1 MLVSLVILI
10 ISLVE
15 VFLMIRASFLS
26 RVKSVGI
33 YRAIGVKKRDIYR
46 MFYGEIIAITTISS
60 VPGIIFAAYVLNILS
75 KIKYIGEYFLINFN
89 VVLISILFVYVFNLV
104 IGLIP
109 VFNTIRRKPASILS
123 RYDLE

>member
-1 MLVSLVILI
+1 
-10 ISLVE
+10 
-15 VFLMIRASFLS
+15 
-26 RVKSVGI
+26 
-33 YRAIGVKKRDIYR
+33 